1 MLQTVEA
8 IYDPQK
14 GLVFSEEVNITT
26 PIKVLVT
33 FIESYRNVMSSKGS
47 AQALLLALKS
57 HPLPET
63 ARLSDTDI
71 ELQIQEISQ
80 SWES

>member
-14 GLVFSEEVNITT
+14 GLAFSEAVNVTA
-26 PIKVLVT
+26 PIKVWVT
-33 FIESYRNVMSSKGS
+33 FAESSRFLTPKKGS
-47 AQALLLALKS
+47 AQALLNTLKMNS
-57 HPLPET
+57 LPQT
-63 ARLSDTDI
+63 AQVSDADI
-71 ELQIQEISQ
+71 DAQIQEISQ